1 MVAELILAAVGADV
15 VSVEN
20 GREAVEACQTSAFDV
35 VLMDLQMPEM
45 DGFEATHAIRTREQ
59 ITGRH
64 VPIIAMTAHAMHGD
78 RERCLE
84 GGMDDYLPKPV
95 HAAELLRIIQ
105 QVLPQRAATP
115 SVEAA
120 ATEELPV
127 FDRRM
132 ALDRVSGDEQLLDE
146 VVQLFLSDAPSRI
159 AEVRSSL
166 EQGDPKRLQIA
177 AHSLKGSAGYV
188 GAERTAAQARKLE
201 DLGRSGDLS
210 QALEEFRLLEREI
223 EKLRQTVAAF
233 TPEPQTI

>member
-1 MVAELILAAVGADV
+1 
-15 VSVEN
+15 
-20 GREAVEACQTSAFDV
+20 
-35 VLMDLQMPEM
+35 
-45 DGFEATHAIRTREQ
+45 
-59 ITGRH
+59 
-64 VPIIAMTAHAMHGD
+64 
-78 RERCLE
+78 
-84 GGMDDYLPKPV
+84 
-95 HAAELLRIIQ
+95 
-105 QVLPQRAATP
+105 
-115 SVEAA
+115 
-120 ATEELPV
+120 
-127 FDRRM
+127 M
-132 ALDRVSGDEQLLDE
+132 ALDRVSGEEQLLDE